1 MMMSART
8 TVAAATLGVA
18 LALAGCSSAADD
30 DASGAATTQAAAP
43 TVDTGSDDSDA
54 ADASDGADATEGA
67 DAAEGSDD
75 STAEASE
82 QVSREF
88 LAVETLDGAQF
99 DPAVTQDKGVILWF
113 WAPWCT
119 ICRGEAPE
127 VAEVAAELEASGSP
141 VVLLGVPGR
150 GQVPEMEDFVADTG
164 TGEMT
169 HLVDVE
175 GVLWRDF
182 GVVYQPAFALL
193 GTDGEVEVVNGAL
206 GGDGLR
212 DAVAQLADG

>member
-1 MMMSART
+1 MMSVQRRIAGA
-8 TVAAATLGVA
+8 VAGVA
-18 LALAGCSSAADD
+18 LALAGCSAGGAED
-30 DASGAATTQAAAP
+30 DAGSTGAASQATTSESASSAP
-43 TVDTGSDDSDA
+43 GSETDA
-54 ADASDGADATEGA
+54 ASPSETEAGSADGSATADR
-67 DAAEGSDD
+67 
-75 STAEASE
+75 
-82 QVSREF
+82 QF
-88 LAVETLDGAQF
+88 LAVDTLEGGQF
-99 DPAVTQDKGVILWF
+99 DPAATQDKGVILWF

-119 ICRGEAPE
+119 ICRGEAPD
-127 VAEVAAELEASGSP
+127 VAAVAAELEESGSP
-141 VVLLGVPGR
+141 VVVLGVPGR

-182 GVVYQPAFALL
+182 GVVTQPAFALL

-212 DAVAQLADG
+212 EAAASLADG